1 MHEPLVTYRGSVYPW
16 HCDHMSHMNVMWY
29 VGKFDEATWN
39 LFATVGL
46 TSSYFRDA
54 NRGMVAV
61 EQRISYKREVLAGS
75 VLLVRSHFTE
85 VRDKVLRFTHE
96 MVDGESS
103 EVCAI
108 TELTGVQIDRA
119 VRKSCPLPPPVIE
132 RARALV
138 AP

>member
-16 HCDHMSHMNVMWY
+16 H
-29 VGKFDEATWN
+29 
-39 LFATVGL
+39 
-46 TSSYFRDA
+46 A

-85 VRDKVLRFTHE
+85 VRERVLRFTHE

-103 EVCAI
+103 EVSAI
-108 TELTGVQIDRA
+108 TELTGVHIDRA